1 MSCRPLDAPVWTW
14 SAEAE
19 VGVSCLQVQPLMGSG
34 FGYCSMASA
43 NKTGNVDAALPP
55 TAGGLASLSQYN
67 VLPRST
73 IINEQCRLPVVYGSA
88 CAAPLT
94 PLLARSRTCQ

>member
-1 MSCRPLDAPVWTW
+1 
-14 SAEAE
+14 
-19 VGVSCLQVQPLMGSG
+19 MGSG

-67 VLPRST
+67 VLPRTT
-73 IINEQCRLPVVYGSA
+73 IINERCRLPVVYGYDFN
-88 CAAPLT
+88 PLWHLT
-94 PLLARSRTCQ
+94 SLHPLLGSLVAKLCMPWAMPAVCII